1 MTFIFNESMAP
12 ILSNLMSEGKIFFD
26 ESTNDFVG
34 IRPNGEEIGLGCNP
48 DCVEKYLTDAST
60 PESW

>member
-1 MTFIFNESMAP
+1 MAP
-12 ILSNLMSEGKIFFD
+12 ILSNLMAEGKIFFD